1 MDLLQNPELFEYI
14 KKVKGPLRIHING
27 VEMSVNQKENIT
39 GYNKRVWF
47 IIRDITNTIAL
58 KNLTEQYKVTYD
70 INEQMF
76 IVHTNVSGLLNME
89 FQMHDSG
96 LHYYEPTK
104 KDLAFLNNLF

>member
-14 KKVKGPLRIHING
+14 KKVKGPLRIQING
-27 VEMSVNQKENIT
+27 VEMSANQKENIT

-47 IIRDITNTIAL
+47 IIRAITNTIAL